1 MQCGVYREK
10 NGVKVYEEFSK
21 LYNVPSTH
29 KTSGVSWLGIL
40 VVVGMAT
47 GAYAL
52 VQKQKV
58 TEETVEEADDAQQSL
73 LRAQKRPNGLSE
85 EANEVLNALENQTWR
100 CAICE

>member
-1 MQCGVYREK
+1 MDNK
-10 NGVKVYEEFSK
+10 W
-21 LYNVPSTH
+21 LYFAA
-29 KTSGVSWLGIL
+29 GI
-40 VVVGMAT
+40 VVGA